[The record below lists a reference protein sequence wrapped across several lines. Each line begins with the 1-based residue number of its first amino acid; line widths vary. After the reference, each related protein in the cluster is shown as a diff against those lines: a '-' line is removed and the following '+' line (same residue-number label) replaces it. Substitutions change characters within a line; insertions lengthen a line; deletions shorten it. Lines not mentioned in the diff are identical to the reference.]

1 MYKVKNEKAW
11 VSQAVFDPEDDTC
24 IKCLWVGSLES
35 CKAVSAGILDRGGA
49 YHIAPRIEF
58 GEGETYHSLT
68 FPMQGRNR
76 VRVRLNSNF
85 FMEGILC
92 HGELQDVVSGSGAF
106 LYDQV
111 FSVLKEK
118 FEIPVLREW
127 VPDLFESALRTGKI
141 VRLEVVGENLA
152 VNRQAAY
159 HISMYSSA
167 LEEMLLEQLPK
178 FASQARDV
186 VMAAAA

>member
-1 MYKVKNEKAW
+1 MYKVKDEKAW

-35 CKAVSAGILDRGGA
+35 CKAVAARILDRGGA
-49 YHIAPRIEF
+49 YYSAPRIEF
-58 GEGETYHSLT
+58 GEGETYHNLA
-68 FPMQGRNR
+68 FPMQGRSR
-76 VRVRLNSNF
+76 IRTRLNSNF

-92 HGELQDVVSGSGAF
+92 HDKLEEVVSGSGAF

-111 FSVLKEK
+111 FSVLKGK

-127 VPDLFESALRTGKI
+127 VPDLFEAALSSGMI
-141 VRLEVVGENLA
+141 ARLEVVGENFA

-159 HISMYSSA
+159 HISMHSNA

-178 FASQARDV
+178 FSRQAQDV
-186 VMAAAA
+186 IMAAAS